1 MMMMNTNLLR
11 DGGILMTGVA
21 AVSAVAIGGIIYYN
35 IPTWDQKVMT
45 TSLANLI
52 TMPFFVAG
60 QASVQLGEGM
70 LGAVG
75 FQSSATQK
83 ASRDE
88 RIAQSQIPG
97 TPEYAAK
104 ILYALMQMPG
114 NQEQLQA
121 TQITILGSGNV
132 DWNQAVGE
140 VYAVMFREKLDYA
153 IVNYM
158 STVK

>member
-1 MMMMNTNLLR
+1 MNANTLR
-11 DGGILMTGVA
+11 DSGILMSGIA
-21 AVSAVAIGGIIYYN
+21 AFSAVTIGGIVYYN
-35 IPTWDQKVMT
+35 IPTWDQQAMT

-75 FQSSATQK
+75 YQSSATQK
-83 ASRDE
+83 EFRDE

-114 NQEQLQA
+114 TQAQLEDA
-121 TQITILGSGNV
+121 RISILGSGNV
-132 DWNQAVGE
+132 DWNLAVNE
-140 VYAVMFREKLDYA
+140 VYSVMFQEKLDSS
-153 IVNYM
+153 IVKYM

>member
-1 MMMMNTNLLR
+1 MMLMNTNALR
-11 DGGILMTGVA
+11 DSGILMSGIA
-21 AVSAVAIGGIIYYN
+21 AVSAVTIGGIVYYN
-35 IPTWDQKVMT
+35 IPTWNQHTMT
-45 TSLANLI
+45 STLANLI

-60 QASVQLGEGM
+60 QASVKLGQGM

-75 FQSSATQK
+75 YQSSATQK

-97 TPEYAAK
+97 TPEYSAK

-114 NQEQLQA
+114 AQDQLQA

-132 DWNQAVGE
+132 DWNQAVNE
-140 VYAVMFREKLDYA
+140 VYSVMFGEKLEYA

-158 STVK
+158 SMVK

>member
-1 MMMMNTNLLR
+1 MMMNANTLR
-11 DGGILMTGVA
+11 DSGILMSGIA
-21 AVSAVAIGGIIYYN
+21 AFSAVTIGGIVYYN
-35 IPTWDQKVMT
+35 IPKWDQQSMT

-60 QASVQLGEGM
+60 QASVKLGEGM

-83 ASRDE
+83 ASRDK

-114 NQEQLQA
+114 AQDQLQA

-132 DWNQAVGE
+132 DWNVAVNE
-140 VYAVMFREKLDYA
+140 VYYVMFREQLDYA
-153 IVNYM
+153 IVNYLSM
-158 STVK
+158 VK

>member
-1 MMMMNTNLLR
+1 MMMNANTLR
-11 DGGILMTGVA
+11 DSGILMTGA
-21 AVSAVAIGGIIYYN
+21 AAFSAVAIGGIIYYN
-35 IPTWDQKVMT
+35 IPKWDQQSMT

-60 QASVQLGEGM
+60 QASVKLGEGM

-97 TPEYAAK
+97 TPEYSAK

-114 NQEQLQA
+114 AQDQLQA

-132 DWNQAVGE
+132 DWNQAVNE
-140 VYAVMFREKLDYA
+140 VYLVMFGEKLDFA

-158 STVK
+158 SMVK

>member
-1 MMMMNTNLLR
+1 
-11 DGGILMTGVA
+11 
-21 AVSAVAIGGIIYYN
+21 
-35 IPTWDQKVMT
+35 MT
-45 TSLANLI
+45 TSLATLI

-60 QASVQLGEGM
+60 QAGVQLGAGM

-75 FQSSATQK
+75 YESSANQK

-88 RIAQSQIPG
+88 RIAQSQLPG

-132 DWNQAVGE
+132 DWNVAVNE
-140 VYAVMFREKLDYA
+140 VYSLMFREQLDYS

-158 STVK
+158 SMVK

>member
-1 MMMMNTNLLR
+1 MMLMNANTLR
-11 DGGILMTGVA
+11 DSGILITGVA
-21 AVSAVAIGGIIYYN
+21 AVSAVTIGGIVYFN
-35 IPTWDQKVMT
+35 IPKWDQESMT

-60 QASVQLGEGM
+60 QASVKLGEGM

-97 TPEYAAK
+97 TPEYSGK
-104 ILYALMQMPG
+104 LLYALMQIPG
-114 NQEQLQA
+114 AHTQLEA
-121 TQITILGSGNV
+121 ARISILGSGNV
-132 DWNQAVGE
+132 DWNVAVNE
-140 VYAVMFREKLDYA
+140 VYLVMFGEKLDYS

>member
-1 MMMMNTNLLR
+1 MMMNANTLR
-11 DGGILMTGVA
+11 DSGILMSGIA
-21 AVSAVAIGGIIYYN
+21 AVSAVTIGGIVYFN
-35 IPTWDQKVMT
+35 IPKWDQQSMT

-60 QASVQLGEGM
+60 QAGVQLGEGM

-75 FQSSATQK
+75 YESSATQK
-83 ASRDE
+83 ASRDA

-97 TPEYAAK
+97 TAEYSAK
-104 ILYALMQMPG
+104 LLYVLMQMPG
-114 NQEQLQA
+114 AQDQLQA

-132 DWNQAVGE
+132 DWNQAVNE
-140 VYAVMFREKLDYA
+140 VYLVMFGEKLDFA

-158 STVK
+158 SMVK

>member
-1 MMMMNTNLLR
+1 MMMNANTLR
-11 DGGILMTGVA
+11 DSGILITSVA
-21 AVSAVAIGGIIYYN
+21 AFSAVTIGGIIYYN
-35 IPTWDQKVMT
+35 IPKWDQQSMT

-60 QASVQLGEGM
+60 QASVQLTEGM

-75 FQSSATQK
+75 YESSATQK

-88 RIAQSQIPG
+88 RIAQSRIPG
-97 TPEYAAK
+97 TPEYSAK

-114 NQEQLQA
+114 AQDQLQA

-132 DWNQAVGE
+132 DWNQAVNG
-140 VYAVMFREKLDYA
+140 VFSVMFREKLDYA

-158 STVK
+158 SMVK

>member
-1 MMMMNTNLLR
+1 MMMNANTLR
-11 DGGILMTGVA
+11 DSGILITGVA
-21 AVSAVAIGGIIYYN
+21 AFSAVTIGGIVYFN
-35 IPTWDQKVMT
+35 IPKWDQQSMT

-83 ASRDE
+83 ASRDA

-97 TPEYAAK
+97 TPEYSAK

-114 NQEQLQA
+114 AQDQLQA

-132 DWNQAVGE
+132 DWNQAVNE
-140 VYAVMFREKLDYA
+140 VYLVMFGEKLDFA